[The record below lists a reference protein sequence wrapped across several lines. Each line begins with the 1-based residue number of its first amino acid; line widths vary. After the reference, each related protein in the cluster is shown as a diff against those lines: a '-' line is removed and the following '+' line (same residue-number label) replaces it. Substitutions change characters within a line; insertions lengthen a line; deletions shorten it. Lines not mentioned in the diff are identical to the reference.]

1 MHKRGGILSPPQ
13 GSNSIKWLC
22 IDGNGQE
29 PNSNGVRGCLM
40 RMFLVYKELT
50 SIFIGNLSA
59 ADEHLFWTFVMLA
72 ILMRGGPVA

>member
-1 MHKRGGILSPPQ
+1 
-13 GSNSIKWLC
+13 
-22 IDGNGQE
+22 
-29 PNSNGVRGCLM
+29 M